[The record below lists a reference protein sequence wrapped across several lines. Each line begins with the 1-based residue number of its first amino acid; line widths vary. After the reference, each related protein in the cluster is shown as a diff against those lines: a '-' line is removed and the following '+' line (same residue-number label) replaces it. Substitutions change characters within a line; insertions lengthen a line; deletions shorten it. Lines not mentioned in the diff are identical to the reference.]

1 MLCTA
6 QETENSLLWMKWYLN
21 LLFVNE
27 NEKDFGQFLF
37 LKLDV
42 ILVFIRQQSST
53 LIYSQ
58 SVFDDIKEKRLM
70 IIFSHIFLNEILWNH
85 WFKCIVLW
93 RPEYWMFGYVTA
105 LKLNN
110 DDVMCEI
117 SLGNRRCL
125 NVSTGVDNFY
135 DALEDM
141 MGYRPNAWMKW
152 SWTVITPLLCMVRAC
167 FLV

>member
-1 MLCTA
+1 
-6 QETENSLLWMKWYLN
+6 MKWYLN

-70 IIFSHIFLNEILWNH
+70 IIFSHIFLN
-85 WFKCIVLW
+85 
-93 RPEYWMFGYVTA
+93 
-105 LKLNN
+105 
-110 DDVMCEI
+110 
-117 SLGNRRCL
+117 
-125 NVSTGVDNFY
+125 
-135 DALEDM
+135 
-141 MGYRPNAWMKW
+141 
-152 SWTVITPLLCMVRAC
+152 
-167 FLV
+167 